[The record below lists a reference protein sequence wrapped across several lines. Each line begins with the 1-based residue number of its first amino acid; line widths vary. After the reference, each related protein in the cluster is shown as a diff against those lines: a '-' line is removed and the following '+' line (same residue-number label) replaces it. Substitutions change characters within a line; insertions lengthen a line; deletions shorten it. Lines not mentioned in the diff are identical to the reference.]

1 MICMILSKVQRFHQD
16 RWNRHVH
23 KIRITQ
29 TRERRLLDL
38 TNFIEDEMTLVNN
51 PLFSRE
57 AVRQF
62 EGKSLKPHKPKNI
75 QSYVIKEASGNK
87 NTDTSKCPI
96 CEGEHDIEECTTI
109 LGQK

>member
-1 MICMILSKVQRFHQD
+1 MHDSIQGTKVSPRQMEQTCSQNQD
-16 RWNRHVH
+16 YS
-23 KIRITQ
+23 